1 MKFLA
6 SVSTFAGRYF
16 AVLVIIAAFTAF
28 LMPDPFIPI
37 NSYVPI
43 LLGIVMLGMGM
54 TLKPVDFTLVAKKP
68 TPVLLGLL
76 FQYTIMPLT
85 AFLIALALS
94 LPPELAAGLVLLG
107 SVPGGTSSNVMVY
120 LAKGDLPLS
129 ITMTSISTLVAPIA
143 TPAILFLLAGQWM
156 PVNFMSMFTMIIQVI
171 IIPVAIGL
179 LLRKFVPVFVDKTVT
194 VMPLVSV
201 VAILAIM
208 SGAVGANAD
217 TLASAGLIAFV
228 AVMLHNAAGL
238 ALGYAAATISKLTPS
253 QRRAVSIEI
262 GMQNTGLGV
271 TLATAH
277 LSPLAAIPS
286 VIGTAWHNITGPI
299 MATYWSKRPIKQD
312 VPKDEDPKTPELNAT
327 SHS

>member
-16 AVLVIIAAFTAF
+16 AVFVIIAAITAF

-37 NSYVPI
+37 NGYVPI

-54 TLKPVDFTLVAKKP
+54 TLKPVDFKLVAKKP
-68 TPVLLGLL
+68 IPVLLGLL

-85 AFLIALALS
+85 AFIIALALN

-129 ITMTSISTLVAPIA
+129 ITMTSMSTLIAPIT

-179 LLRKFVPVFVDKTVT
+179 LLRKFVPAFVDKTVT

-208 SGAVGANAD
+208 SGAVSANAD

-238 ALGYAAATISKLTPS
+238 ALGYAAATIAKLTPS

-299 MATYWSKRPIKQD
+299 MATYWSKRPLKQD
-312 VPKDEDPKTPELNAT
+312 IPKDQDPKAPKLNVTP
-327 SHS
+327 HP

>member
-1 MKFLA
+1 MKVLA
-6 SVSTFAGRYF
+6 SISTFAGKYF
-16 AVLVIIAAFTAF
+16 AFLVIAAAILAF
-28 LMPDPFIPI
+28 LVPEPFIPI
-37 NSYVPI
+37 NDYVPF

-54 TLKPVDFTLVAKKP
+54 TLKPVDFKLIAKHP
-68 TPVLLGLL
+68 LPVILGLI

-85 AFLIALALS
+85 ALLIAYLLN

-107 SVPGGTSSNVMVY
+107 SVPGGTASNVMVY

-129 ITMTSISTLVAPIA
+129 ITMTSMSTLVAPIT
-143 TPAILFLLAGQWM
+143 TPAILYALAGHWM
-156 PVNFMSMFTMIIQVI
+156 PVNFWEMFTMIVQVI
-171 IIPVAIGL
+171 IVPVTLGL
-179 LLRKFVPVFVDKTVT
+179 ILRRFLPVFVDKTVT

-201 VAILAIM
+201 LAILTIIM
-208 SGAVGANAD
+208 GAVGANAES
-217 TLASAGLIAFV
+217 LATAGLISFV

-238 ALGYAAATISKLTPS
+238 TSGYAAAKVSRLTLS

-277 LSPLAAIPS
+277 LTPLAAIPS

-299 MATYWSKRPIKQD
+299 MATYWSKWPLNDDHTER
-312 VPKDEDPKTPELNAT
+312 KDTKNL
-327 SHS
+327 